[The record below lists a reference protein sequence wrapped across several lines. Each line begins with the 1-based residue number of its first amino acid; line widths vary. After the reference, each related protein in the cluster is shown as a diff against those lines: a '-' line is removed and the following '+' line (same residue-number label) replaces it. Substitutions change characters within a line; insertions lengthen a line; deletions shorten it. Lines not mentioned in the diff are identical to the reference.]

1 MLPGGK
7 HVLMTDTVGF
17 ISKLP
22 KELINAFRATLEEI
36 GEADLLLH
44 VADAS
49 DPEVREKIDS
59 VMKIV
64 ESMEFEDIPSI
75 LIFNKLDQADAETEA
90 ALREAFPQVPLVS
103 AKSGRDFSELL
114 FYIEKVV
121 EEIETDAKVRDFNP
135 EGRFENTVSS
145 SLLHSPF

>member
-1 MLPGGK
+1 
-7 HVLMTDTVGF
+7 MTDTVGF

-49 DPEVREKIDS
+49 DPEVREKVDS

-75 LIFNKLDQADAETEA
+75 LLFNKVDQADVDD
-90 ALREAFPQVPLVS
+90 RSS
-103 AKSGRDFSELL
+103 A
-114 FYIEKVV
+114 
-121 EEIETDAKVRDFNP
+121 
-135 EGRFENTVSS
+135 
-145 SLLHSPF
+145 